1 MITTKPGVP
10 TRRRLRYAVP
20 AALASASLFLAA
32 CGGGSGTDDGSDGG
46 DGGSGG
52 APAADVL
59 DKASGVTT
67 VAFWHA
73 MDGTNAEALTKLVAD
88 FNSQNSGKIEV
99 KATYA
104 GKYDDAITKY
114 KAAIQSKSTPD
125 VIQIYD
131 IGTRF
136 MIDAKQTIPMQSFI
150 DRDKLDVS
158 DLQPNITGYYSI
170 DDKLNSMPF
179 NTSMPVLYY
188 NKSLFKK
195 AGLDPENP
203 PQDLA
208 AIRTAA
214 EKLSKKGGGPADYGF
229 GAAIYGWLLEQF
241 IATDGKEYCDQG
253 NGRDGKATKVQ
264 FDAPEAVEVVKWWQ
278 TMVKDG
284 LAANTGRDTKA
295 AQAAFKS
302 GQLAITLES
311 TGQLGGFSKAAKEGG
326 WELGAAN
333 YPHIKAGTEGGPI
346 IGGAS
351 LWINGENHEDA
362 NKEAAWRFVKFL
374 ADPKS
379 QAQWHIGT
387 GYFPISKGALNEPSD
402 VEYRKANPLFDVAV
416 KQLESTKLSKATQ
429 GCLLGVMPQARKAS
443 EDGLEAALNGTDPQ
457 EAMTKAAESLSSQ
470 ISQYNSS
477 VD

>member
-1 MITTKPGVP
+1 MLTTRSSG
-10 TRRRLRYAVP
+10 RHHSRLRYAVP
-20 AALASASLFLAA
+20 AGVAAVALVLAG
-32 CGGGSGTDDGSDGG
+32 CGGGGSSDEKSSGAS
-46 DGGSGG
+46 G
-52 APAADVL
+52 APAADAL
-59 DKASGVTT
+59 KNAQGVTT
-67 VAFWHA
+67 VSFWHA
-73 MDGTNAEALTKLVAD
+73 MDGKNAEVLTQLVD
-88 FNSQNSGKIEV
+88 EFNAANKGKIEV
-99 KATYA
+99 KSTYA

-136 MIDAKQTIPMQSFI
+136 MIDAKQTVPMQAFI

-170 DDKLNSMPF
+170 DGKLNSMPF

-188 NKSLFKK
+188 NKTLFTK
-195 AGLDPENP
+195 AGLDPEKP

-208 AIRTAA
+208 SIRAA
-214 EKLSKKGGGPADYGF
+214 AQKLSKKQGGPADYGF

-253 NGRDGKATKVQ
+253 NGRDGKATKVL
-264 FDAPEAVEVVKWWQ
+264 FDAPESVQVVSWWQ
-278 TMVKDG
+278 QMVKDG

-302 GQLAITLES
+302 GQLAINLES
-311 TGQLGGFSKAAKEGG
+311 TGQLGGYSKAAKDGG
-326 WELGAAN
+326 WELGAAA
-333 YPHIKAGTEGGPI
+333 YPHIAAGTDGGPI

-351 LWINGENHEDA
+351 LWINGVNHKDA
-362 NKEAAWRFVKFL
+362 NKEAAWQFVKFL
-374 ADPKS
+374 GDKKS
-379 QAQWHIGT
+379 QATWHTGT

-402 VEYRKANPLFDVAV
+402 VAYRKANPLFDVAV
-416 KQLESTKLSKATQ
+416 QQLESTKLTKATQ

-443 EDGLEAALNGTDPQ
+443 EDGIEAALNGTDAQ
-457 EAMTKAAESLSSQ
+457 QAMTKAAQSVEPLIKS
-470 ISQYNSS
+470 YNSS
-477 VD
+477 TK

>member
-1 MITTKPGVP
+1 MFSSSRGTN
-10 TRRRLRYAVP
+10 RLRYAVP
-20 AALASASLFLAA
+20 AGVASLSLLLAA
-32 CGGGSGTDDGSDGG
+32 CGGDSSGGEAS
-46 DGGSGG
+46 G
-52 APAADVL
+52 APAAGAL

-67 VAFWHA
+67 VSFWHA
-73 MDGTNAEALTKLVAD
+73 MDGKNAEVLTKLVSD
-88 FNSQNSGKIEV
+88 FNAAHQGKIEV

-131 IGTRF
+131 IGTQF
-136 MIDAKQTIPMQSFI
+136 MIDAKQTVPMQSFI
-150 DRDKLDVS
+150 DRDKVDVS

-188 NKSLFKK
+188 NKTLFKK
-195 AGLDPENP
+195 AGLDPEKA

-208 AIRTAA
+208 SIRAAA
-214 EKLSKKGGGPADYGF
+214 EKLSKKNGGPADYGF

-264 FDAPEAVEVVKWWQ
+264 FDSPETVQVVSWWQ
-278 TMVKDG
+278 KLVKDG

-302 GQLAITLES
+302 GQVAMNLES
-311 TGQLGGFSKAAKEGG
+311 TGQLGGYSQAAKAGG
-326 WELGAAN
+326 WELGATN
-333 YPHIKAGTEGGPI
+333 YPHVKAGETGGPI

-351 LWINGENHEDA
+351 LWINGVGHKDA
-362 NKEAAWRFVKFL
+362 NKEAAWQFVKFL
-374 ADPKS
+374 VDPKS
-379 QAQWHIGT
+379 QATWHTGT
-387 GYFPISKGALNEPSD
+387 GYFPNSKGALNEPVD

-416 KQLESTKLSKATQ
+416 KQLEGTELTKATQ

-443 EDGLEAALNGTDPQ
+443 EDALESALNGADPK
-457 EAMTKAAESLSSQ
+457 EAMTKAAESVATQ
-470 ISQYNSS
+470 AKTYNDSTK
-477 VD
+477 

>member
-1 MITTKPGVP
+1 M
-10 TRRRLRYAVP
+10 RYAVP
-20 AALASASLFLAA
+20 AGIVAASLVLAA
-32 CGGGSGTDDGSDGG
+32 CGGGSDDS
-46 DGGSGG
+46 SSSAG
-52 APAADVL
+52 APAKDVL
-59 DKASGVTT
+59 DKASGATT
-67 VAFWHA
+67 VSFWHA
-73 MDGTNAEALTKLVAD
+73 MDGTNAEALNKLVAE
-88 FNSQNSGKIEV
+88 FNAAHTGKIEV
-99 KATYA
+99 KSTYA

-125 VIQIYD
+125 VIQVYD

-170 DDKLNSMPF
+170 DNKLNSMPF

-188 NKSLFKK
+188 NKTMFKA
-195 AGLDPENP
+195 AGLDPNTP
-203 PQDLA
+203 PQDLD
-208 AIRTAA
+208 AIRAAA
-214 EKLSKKGGGPADYGF
+214 EKLSKKNGGPADYGF

-253 NGRDGKATKVQ
+253 NGRDAKATKVQ
-264 FDAPEAVEVVKWWQ
+264 FDSPESVAVVAWWQ
-278 TMVKDG
+278 KMVKDG

-302 GQLAITLES
+302 GQLAVNLES
-311 TGQLGGFSKAAKEGG
+311 TGQLGGYSKAAKEGG
-326 WELGAAN
+326 WELGAAP

-351 LWINGENHEDA
+351 LWINGVNHKDV
-362 NKEAAWRFVKFL
+362 NKEGAWQFVKFL

-379 QAQWHIGT
+379 QAQWHTET
-387 GYFPISKGALNEPSD
+387 GYFPISKGALDQPAD
-402 VEYRKANPLFDVAV
+402 VAYRQANPLFDVAI

-429 GCLLGVMPQARKAS
+429 GCLLGVMPQSRKAS
-443 EDGLEAALNGTDPQ
+443 EDGLESALNGADPQ
-457 EAMTKAAESLSSQ
+457 AAMTKAAQSIEPQ
-470 ISQYNSS
+470 IKSYNDSTK
-477 VD
+477 

>member
-1 MITTKPGVP
+1 MKTTRPGASKAH
-10 TRRRLRYAVP
+10 RLRYAVP
-20 AALASASLFLAA
+20 AAVATASLFLAA
-32 CGGGSGTDDGSDGG
+32 CGGGSDDGGGGG

-73 MDGTNAEALTKLVAD
+73 MDGTNAEALTKLVTD
-88 FNSQNSGKIEV
+88 FNSQNTGKIEV

-136 MIDAKQTIPMQSFI
+136 MIDAKQTLPMQSFI

-170 DDKLNSMPF
+170 DGKLNSMPF

-188 NKSLFKK
+188 NKTLFKK

-214 EKLSKKGGGPADYGF
+214 EKLSKKAGGPADYGF

-264 FDAPEAVEVVKWWQ
+264 FDSPEAVEVVKWWQ

-374 ADPKS
+374 ADKKS
-379 QAQWHIGT
+379 QAQWHTGT
-387 GYFPISKGALNEPSD
+387 GYFPISKGALDEPVD

-416 KQLESTKLSKATQ
+416 KQLEGTKLSKATQ

-457 EAMTKAAESLSSQ
+457 QAMTKAAESLSGQ
-470 ISQYNSS
+470 ISQYISS
-477 VD
+477 VK